1 MREGGDKQDYI
12 YINIAML
19 VFQGEEILIATLRSG
34 FEDVKMKKKKNT
46 LTFLNVYQANIT
58 NNLVITL
65 FHSMSHV
72 HYRIC

>member
-34 FEDVKMKKKKNT
+34 FEDVKMKKKKK
-46 LTFLNVYQANIT
+46 
-58 NNLVITL
+58 
-65 FHSMSHV
+65 HV
-72 HYRIC
+72 NFSKCLPG